1 MADIVSR
8 VARGFEEF
16 FKRYRDMGDGTH
28 AEVVAA
34 AGIAPLSTVTGT
46 ITSGAS
52 LSGAIELRTMG
63 TPVAL
68 QTDAAWDTN
77 AITFQGSYDGVV
89 YTNLRNMGVE
99 VSIPGVVASSLEGLD
114 LQQFL
119 GLRFIK
125 VRSGTAAAA
134 VNQVGDTVITLVCG
148 QIWSA

>member
-1 MADIVSR
+1 MGDILGR
-8 VARGFEEF
+8 VGGKWIR
-16 FKRYRDMGDGTH
+16 RYRDMGDGTH

-34 AGIAPLSTVTGT
+34 AGIAPRATVTGT
-46 ITSGAS
+46 IANGTS
-52 LSGAIELRTMG
+52 LSGVVDLRTVG

-77 AITFQGSYDGVV
+77 AITFQGSYDGAV

-99 VSIPGVVASSLEGLD
+99 VSIPGVVASALEGLD
-114 LQQFL
+114 LHEFL
-119 GLRFIK
+119 GLRYLK

>member
-1 MADIVSR
+1 MADSVSR

-89 YTNLRNMGVE
+89 YTNLRNMGAE
-99 VSIPGVVASSLEGLD
+99 VSIPGVVASALEGLD
-114 LQQFL
+114 LHEFL
-119 GLRFIK
+119 GLRYLK

>member
-89 YTNLRNMGVE
+89 YTNLRNMGAE
-99 VSIPGVVASSLEGLD
+99 VSIPGVVASALEGLD
-114 LQQFL
+114 LHEFL
-119 GLRFIK
+119 GLRYLK

>member
-1 MADIVSR
+1 MADRLLEVFGR
-8 VARGFEEF
+8 F
-16 FKRYRDMGDGTH
+16 FKRFRDMGDGTH

-34 AGIAPLSTVTGT
+34 VGVAPLSTVTGT
-46 ITSGAS
+46 IANGAS
-52 LSGAIELRTMG
+52 LSGAIDLRAVG

-77 AITFQGSYDGVV
+77 AIAFQGSYDGVV

-119 GLRFIK
+119 GLRYLK
-125 VRSGTAAAA
+125 VRSGTAAAPQ
-134 VNQVGDTVITLVCG
+134 NQVGDTVVTIIAG
-148 QIWSA
+148 RIWST

>member
-1 MADIVSR
+1 MADELLEVFGR
-8 VARGFEEF
+8 F
-16 FKRYRDMGDGTH
+16 FKRFRDMGDGTH
-28 AEVVAA
+28 AEVVATE
-34 AGIAPLSTVTGT
+34 GIAPRATVTGT
-46 ITSGAS
+46 IANGAS
-52 LSGAIELRTMG
+52 LSGVVDLRTVG

-114 LQQFL
+114 LHEFL
-119 GLRFIK
+119 GLRYLK